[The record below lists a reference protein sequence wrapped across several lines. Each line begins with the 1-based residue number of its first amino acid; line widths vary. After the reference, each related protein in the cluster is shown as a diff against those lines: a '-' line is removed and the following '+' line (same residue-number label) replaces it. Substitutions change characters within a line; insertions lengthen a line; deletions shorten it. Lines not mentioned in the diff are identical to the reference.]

1 MFKIFKRNIWFV
13 CVLPTAFI
21 SLVAMGNEKDA
32 AKKPL
37 TISTIPYALEIGSQA
52 SEAKVINNALSL
64 SAFKGSDLFVG
75 TDASA
80 LADSAAR
87 VLFQPKGDFIFSA
100 KVNADFQGLYDG
112 GALLVY
118 SDAEH
123 WAKFLFETERP
134 GEFEVTST
142 VARPGSDNSSHA
154 HVKDKS
160 VYLKIAHTKDMFVFY
175 TSEDGAK
182 WKYARHF
189 DLKTTA
195 PIKIGF
201 SAQSPV
207 GDKFTATFSEIKYR
221 EATFKDF
228 WQGE

>member
-1 MFKIFKRNIWFV
+1 MFKTIKRNIWFI

-21 SLVAMGNEKDA
+21 SLVAIGNEKA
-32 AKKPL
+32 LVQKPL
-37 TISTIPYALEIGSQA
+37 SIATIPYSLAIGSQA
-52 SEAKVINNALSL
+52 GEAKTINNTLSL
-64 SAFKGSDLFVG
+64 TAFKGSDLFVG
-75 TDASA
+75 TDATA
-80 LADSAAR
+80 LADSAPR

-118 SDAEH
+118 SDAAH
-123 WAKFLFETERP
+123 WAKFLFEMEKP
-134 GEFEVTST
+134 DEFSVTST
-142 VARPGSDNSSHA
+142 VARPGSDNSSHTLE
-154 HVKDKS
+154 KTKS

-195 PIKIGF
+195 PVKIGF
-201 SAQSPV
+201 SAQSPM
-207 GDKFTATFSEIKYR
+207 GDKFTATFSDIKFR